1 MNENATHANSI
12 QYHHRLSSIDQQL
25 KDALALSQKA
35 IANVSKTAKL
45 EERLLLVEEEST
57 RSRSTVASLK
67 LEIKTLKESHKSQ
80 VKDLTERLEREK
92 EGRAADSEPLLD
104 RIHELEEKVKE
115 NNKTIKDNSDRLTHV
130 SISLSP

>member
-1 MNENATHANSI
+1 
-12 QYHHRLSSIDQQL
+12 LSSIDQQL